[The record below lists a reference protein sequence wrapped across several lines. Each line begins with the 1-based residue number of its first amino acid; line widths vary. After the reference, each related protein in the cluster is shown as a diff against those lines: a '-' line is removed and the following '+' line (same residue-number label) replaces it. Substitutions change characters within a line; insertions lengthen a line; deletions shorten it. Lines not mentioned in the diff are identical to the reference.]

1 MCGIWVLSIHW
12 RVFGRQGKNTVYA
25 RYEKKKEKFQT
36 IGETYAK
43 VPWSGKDR
51 ACKTLGECTLDQNMG
66 GEKGSSQSLSS
77 AGQGSG
83 KAELMD

>member
-1 MCGIWVLSIHW
+1 MVYGYLVSIGGSLA
-12 RVFGRQGKNTVYA
+12 GRERIPFMLDMK
-25 RYEKKKEKFQT
+25 KKKEKFQT